1 MFQTSPVSRT
11 VPVNGLHSSP
21 LAPEVP
27 PAECSPPGPA
37 SPASS
42 DSEEIIVTS
51 HDQLQHGKVA
61 ASTRPA
67 PGSQCNQLMS
77 KSSL

>member
-1 MFQTSPVSRT
+1 MSRT

-27 PAECSPPGPA
+27 PAECGPPGPA

-61 ASTRPA
+61 ASTRPQ
-67 PGSQCNQLMS
+67 SMQSVNE
-77 KSSL
+77 